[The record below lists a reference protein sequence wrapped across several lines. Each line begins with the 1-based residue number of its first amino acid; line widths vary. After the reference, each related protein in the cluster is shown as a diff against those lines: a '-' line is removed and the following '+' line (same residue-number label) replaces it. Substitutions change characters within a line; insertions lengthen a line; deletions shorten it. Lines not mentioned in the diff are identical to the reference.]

1 MENMHDNVCNADS
14 YIYEYRKILN
24 NMIKG
29 MTSAE
34 LTDSIS
40 RNFIVQMIPH
50 HMAAIEMSENV
61 LKYTENSELISIA
74 RNIISEQTKSIEN
87 MRSILR
93 SCSEYRNPV
102 CKVRMYELAV
112 DRIMKTM
119 FYQMKRAYTD
129 SRINCNFMREMIPH
143 HMGAVL
149 MSENALKYEICPS
162 LVPIL
167 NAIISSQE
175 EGIRQMRN
183 RLKIESESAV
193 IEKLTVSEMGKFRK
207 E

>member
-1 MENMHDNVCNADS
+1 MDNMCDNICNADN
-14 YIYEYRKILN
+14 YICEYRKILSE
-24 NMIKG
+24 MIKG

-50 HMAAIEMSENV
+50 HTAAVEMSENV

-102 CKVRMYELAV
+102 CKVRIYELAV
-112 DRIMKTM
+112 EQIMRTM

-129 SRINCNFMREMIPH
+129 RRINCDFMREMIPH
-143 HMGAVL
+143 HMGAIR
-149 MSENALKYEICPS
+149 MSENALKYEICPN

-175 EGIRQMRN
+175 EGVRQMKA
-183 RLKIESESAV
+183 LMKKIGCQMTG
-193 IEKLTVSEMGKFRK
+193 I
-207 E
+207 